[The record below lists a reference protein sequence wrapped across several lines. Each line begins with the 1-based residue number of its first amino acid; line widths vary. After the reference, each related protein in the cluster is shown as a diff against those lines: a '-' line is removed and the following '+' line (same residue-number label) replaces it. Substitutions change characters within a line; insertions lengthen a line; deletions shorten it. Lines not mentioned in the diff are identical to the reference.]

1 MTSPR
6 WTVAEAR
13 AKRAKDGARRE
24 RLHHFIAR
32 PLGNPMR
39 LALKA
44 ASGLFGPVAYHPAMH
59 RAGSRMNANTNT
71 AFQGAELSAQ
81 DIICSAYFKA
91 GTNWVMHICYQIAQ
105 LGEGRFEHVQDVIAW
120 PDAAE
125 PRYWRALEDRD
136 SAPSPTGFRV
146 IKSHLPAD
154 LVPLESA
161 AKFIAVT
168 RDPLDC
174 AASGYHFFAKLFFGA
189 MTPPPDAWLEFFGS
203 DAAIAGPWHRFTAT
217 WWAARKRPNVL
228 FLRFEDIKA
237 SPRTAISEI
246 ASHLGTDLTPE
257 QLECIAEA
265 TSFESMTAINHKFYP
280 VRQTIWSTK
289 GGKIIRQGVVGEG
302 DKLFSPEATAR
313 FQDKMAQGLKAA
325 GCNQP
330 FYGLGRAEKKDRA

>member
-1 MTSPR
+1 MSRPR

-13 AKRAKDGARRE
+13 AKRTNDGARRE
-24 RLHHFIAR
+24 HLHVLIAR
-32 PLGNPMR
+32 PLGVPVR
-39 LALKA
+39 LVLKT
-44 ASGLFGPVAYHPAMH
+44 ASRLFGFVAYRPAMR
-59 RAGSRMNANTNT
+59 RAAQRMNANMNT
-71 AFQGAELSAQ
+71 AFQDAELTGQ
-81 DIICSAYFKA
+81 DIVCSAYFKA

-105 LGEGRFEHVQDVIAW
+105 LGEGRFEHIQDVIAW

-125 PRYWRALEDRD
+125 PRYWRALEDRV

-154 LVPLESA
+154 LVRLESA

-203 DAAIAGPWHRFTAT
+203 DEAIAGPWHRFTAT
-217 WWAARKRPNVL
+217 WWAARERPNVL

-237 SPRTAISEI
+237 RPKTAISQI
-246 ASHLGTDLTPE
+246 ATHLGIDLTPE
-257 QLECIAEA
+257 QLERIAEA
-265 TSFESMTAINHKFYP
+265 TSFEEMKAINHKFYP

-289 GGKIIRQGVVGEG
+289 GGTIIRKGAVGDG
-302 DKLFSPEATAR
+302 DTLFSAEATAR
-313 FQDKMAQGLKAA
+313 FQDRMAQGLGAA
-325 GCNQP
+325 GCNLP
-330 FYGLGRAEKKDRA
+330 FYRLGRHEEKGSA